1 MCRGRGNFTTKG
13 RDMKIK
19 IADLDLTL
27 QTRAGTDAD
36 TIRTYAEAM
45 ADGAQF
51 PDVTVFTDGET
62 YWLADGFH
70 RVLAAKS
77 NGKTAISADVRKGT
91 EDDAVVFGGTAN
103 NKQGKRP
110 TMADV
115 QHFLSMVWERR
126 EAIFGGTP
134 TGGNLAERCGVS
146 RATGERFVQRK
157 LAEMPKAPSRPTA
170 SKIQSKMPTRPTK
183 LIGANGR
190 AYPVRPTPPAPKK
203 AEAQAAGRCVHTD
216 KDGYCTNKK
225 MQGGGFKCMGP
236 DCEGRETAPKQAE
249 TPSASIRPTVSK
261 TQLKMPTK
269 PTRQHPVMPVDRYG
283 TEIPVEMQEAFESS
297 PLADILSCI
306 SKARVALRKGFE
318 DKDPAFAAVRQDA
331 LVNLNNA
338 YNFVNAAEPHCVC
351 RMCQGTGCKA
361 CHERGWQT
369 EEEYKRNPK
378 EFQAKGGAK

>member
-1 MCRGRGNFTTKG
+1 
-13 RDMKIK
+13 MKVK
-19 IADLDLTL
+19 IADLDLSL

-36 TIRTYAEAM
+36 TINNYAEAM

-51 PDVTVFTDGET
+51 PDVTVFTDGER

-70 RVLAAKS
+70 RVMAAKQ
-77 NGKTAISADVRKGT
+77 NGKATIAADVRKGT

-110 TMADV
+110 TRADV

-146 RATGERFVQRK
+146 RTTGERFVQER
-157 LAEMPKAPSRPTA
+157 LREMPKAPSRPTVA
-170 SKIQSKMPTRPTK
+170 KIQSKAPVRPTK

-190 AYPVRPTPPAPKK
+190 EYPVRPAPKK
-203 AEAQAAGRCVHTD
+203 VPEVV
-216 KDGYCTNKK
+216 
-225 MQGGGFKCMGP
+225 
-236 DCEGRETAPKQAE
+236 ES
-249 TPSASIRPTVSK
+249 PSAPVRPTVAK
-261 TQLKMPTK
+261 TQLKAPAR
-269 PTRQHPVMPVDRYG
+269 PTRKMPVDRYG
-283 TEIPVEMQEAFESS
+283 VEIPVEINAAFEGGV
-297 PLADILSCI
+297 LADLLATI
-306 SKARVALRKGFE
+306 SKARVALRKGME
-318 DKDPAFAAVRQDA
+318 DGLPQFAAIRQDA

-338 YNFVNAAEPHCVC
+338 YNFVSAAEPHCVC
-351 RMCQGTGCKA
+351 RMCQGNGCKA

-378 EFQAKGGAK
+378 EFQAKGGVK

>member
-1 MCRGRGNFTTKG
+1 MCRGRGNFTMKG

-170 SKIQSKMPTRPTK
+170 SKIQSKMPTRPTH
-183 LIGANGR
+183 LVGANGR
-190 AYPVRPTPPAPKK
+190 AYPVRPAPKK
-203 AEAQAAGRCVHTD
+203 AE
-216 KDGYCTNKK
+216 
-225 MQGGGFKCMGP
+225 
-236 DCEGRETAPKQAE
+236 
-249 TPSASIRPTVSK
+249 TPSAPVRPTVSK

-269 PTRQHPVMPVDRYG
+269 PERQHPVVPVDRYG
-283 TEIPVEMQEAFESS
+283 TEIPVEMQEAFEPS

-306 SKARVALRKGFE
+306 SKARVALRKGFDE
-318 DKDPAFAAVRQDA
+318 KDPAFAAVRQDA

-378 EFQAKGGAK
+378 AFQAKGGAQ

>member
-1 MCRGRGNFTTKG
+1 MCRRRGNFTTKG

-115 QHFLSMVWERR
+115 QHFLSMVWDRR

-157 LAEMPKAPSRPTA
+157 LAEMPKAPSRPTV
-170 SKIQSKMPTRPTK
+170 SKIQSKMPTRPTR

-190 AYPVRPTPPAPKK
+190 EYPVRPEPKPAPK
-203 AEAQAAGRCVHTD
+203 AS
-216 KDGYCTNKK
+216 
-225 MQGGGFKCMGP
+225 
-236 DCEGRETAPKQAE
+236 ET
-249 TPSASIRPTVSK
+249 TSATVRPTASKIQSPTVSK

-269 PTRQHPVMPVDRYG
+269 PARPQHPVMPVDRYG
-283 TEIPVEMQEAFESS
+283 TEIPLEMQEAFESS

-318 DKDPAFAAVRQDA
+318 EQDPAFAAVRQDA

-361 CHERGWQT
+361 CHGRGWQT

-378 EFQAKGGAK
+378 EFQVEGGAK

>member
-1 MCRGRGNFTTKG
+1 MIHKAPFPASVCVREGGGDHERQETMT
-13 RDMKIK
+13 KIK
-19 IADLDLTL
+19 IADLDLSL
-27 QTRAGTDAD
+27 QTRAGTDAE
-36 TIRTYAEAM
+36 TINNYAEAM
-45 ADGAQF
+45 SDGAHF
-51 PDVTVFTDGET
+51 PDVTVFTDGER

-70 RVLAAKS
+70 RVMAAKL
-77 NGKTAISADVRKGT
+77 NGKVTIPADVRKGT
-91 EDDAVVFGGTAN
+91 ADDAVVFGGTAN

-170 SKIQSKMPTRPTK
+170 SKIQSKMPRPTH
-183 LIGANGR
+183 LVGANGR
-190 AYPVRPTPPAPKK
+190 AYPV
-203 AEAQAAGRCVHTD
+203 
-216 KDGYCTNKK
+216 
-225 MQGGGFKCMGP
+225 
-236 DCEGRETAPKQAE
+236 
-249 TPSASIRPTVSK
+249 RPTVSK
-261 TQLKMPTK
+261 TQLKMPT
-269 PTRQHPVMPVDRYG
+269 PPERQHPVVPVDRYG
-283 TEIPVEMQEAFESS
+283 TEIPVEMQEAFEPS

-338 YNFVNAAEPHCVC
+338 YNFVNAAKVWCVC
-351 RMCQGTGCKA
+351 RMCQGNGCKA

-369 EEEYKRNPK
+369 EEEYERDPK
-378 EFQAKGGAK
+378 EFKAE

>member
-1 MCRGRGNFTTKG
+1 
-13 RDMKIK
+13 MKIK

-45 ADGAQF
+45 DDGAQF

-157 LAEMPKAPSRPTA
+157 LAEMPKAPVRPTA
-170 SKIQSKMPTRPTK
+170 SKIQSKMPTRPTH
-183 LIGANGR
+183 LVGANGR
-190 AYPVRPTPPAPKK
+190 AYPVRPAPK
-203 AEAQAAGRCVHTD
+203 V
-216 KDGYCTNKK
+216 
-225 MQGGGFKCMGP
+225 
-236 DCEGRETAPKQAE
+236 AE
-249 TPSASIRPTVSK
+249 TTSAPVSPTVSK
-261 TQLKMPTK
+261 TQLKMPTR

-283 TEIPVEMQEAFESS
+283 TEIPVEIQEAFDGGV
-297 PLADILSCI
+297 LADICSLI
-306 SKARVALRKGFE
+306 SKARCGLRKGMD
-318 DKDPAFAAVRQDA
+318 DKLPQFAAVRQDA
-331 LVNLNNA
+331 LVQLDNA
-338 YNFVNAAEPHCVC
+338 YRFVSAAEPHCVC
-351 RMCQGTGCKA
+351 RMCQGQGCKA
-361 CHERGWQT
+361 CHGRGWQT
-369 EEEYKRNPK
+369 EEEYGRNPK
-378 EFQAKGGAK
+378 EFQVDCRMEEAK